1 MTILM
6 AFQTPELEIL
16 GLTTIFGNVTTEDAT
31 RNALTL
37 VCICISWPC
46 PLVLGFYFSYF
57 RFFFFV
63 LEYIHDQFPVFDMQK
78 DSVKWQ
84 GVQVFLWQKAA
95 LSLWRYACV
104 TQSVFKEFPRLT
116 KVNYWACTALGAFT
130 KDRLLSCHLDDE
142 CWCYFICLMF
152 LFSERSYVW
161 QTNFLLTSS
170 CNMPSR
176 WSIVIFF
183 WKFIATFLGLNVC
196 GI

>member
-1 MTILM
+1 MYM
-6 AFQTPELEIL
+6 YQ
-16 GLTTIFGNVTTEDAT
+16 
-31 RNALTL
+31 LTL
-37 VCICISWPC
+37 SSCTW
-46 PLVLGFYFSYF
+46 FYFSYF
-57 RFFFFV
+57 RFFSSFWN
-63 LEYIHDQFPVFDMQK
+63 ISMINFPFLICKRIVWNGRVSRCSCGRRQPWAFEGM
-78 DSVKWQ
+78 SVSLNLCLKN
-84 GVQVFLWQKAA
+84 FLDWPK
-95 LSLWRYACV
+95 L
-104 TQSVFKEFPRLT
+104 
-116 KVNYWACTALGAFT
+116 NYWACTALGAFT
-130 KDRLLSCHLDDE
+130 KDRLLSCHLDDV